1 MKTAKKIIVIF
12 MVLAISSTLFAASG
26 SGLVVRSPL
35 FGVTVPE
42 ENLLNPLAIQS
53 YSQQLGLPQLVV
65 DENQGTR
72 VLTAIS
78 NGKYPVTPG
87 DTYRLVYLDG
97 LKTVTLEL
105 QVDEKMSVVVPGLG
119 TVEGAGLAFTQLKQQ
134 ILAMVKTY
142 HSYSNPQLVLTGIGS
157 FTVAVIGEVGGTR
170 FVSVWGLSRLSS
182 VVSSATSY
190 ASTRAITIT
199 HTDGTSATYDLYLA
213 LRKGKLDQDP
223 LLKSGDVIT
232 IPKAEKLVVLSGSV
246 FAPGTYQVQK
256 DQDLKSLVSYYGG
269 GVLSGAD
276 IQKIRVQRYNATT
289 GIWQVLYADLLSGE
303 PFVLQDQ
310 DQVVVD
316 TLAPTLMS
324 VTVEG
329 AISST
334 ETYDTMSSSA
344 LLGNSSGRIIY
355 QFYPGESIK
364 QLFDAISSR
373 LMAVSDLNGAYLI
386 RDGQRIPL
394 DIQQILYGNST
405 SASMKLKAGDSITLP
420 FNQRFVTVSGAVVR
434 SGVYAYVPDKGYS
447 YYLSLAGGL
456 SDDASVP
463 TSVKVFDASNNQ
475 LERDLIIPA
484 EATIKVA
491 RNTFV
496 KDIAPTVAIVGL
508 ISSIIGIVY
517 YVIQSI
523 SEAQSL

>member
-1 MKTAKKIIVIF
+1 
-12 MVLAISSTLFAASG
+12 
-26 SGLVVRSPL
+26 
-35 FGVTVPE
+35 
-42 ENLLNPLAIQS
+42 
-53 YSQQLGLPQLVV
+53 
-65 DENQGTR
+65 
-72 VLTAIS
+72 
-78 NGKYPVTPG
+78 
-87 DTYRLVYLDG
+87 
-97 LKTVTLEL
+97 
-105 QVDEKMSVVVPGLG
+105 
-119 TVEGAGLAFTQLKQQ
+119 
-134 ILAMVKTY
+134 
-142 HSYSNPQLVLTGIGS
+142 
-157 FTVAVIGEVGGTR
+157 
-170 FVSVWGLSRLSS
+170 
-182 VVSSATSY
+182 
-190 ASTRAITIT
+190 
-199 HTDGTSATYDLYLA
+199 
-213 LRKGKLDQDP
+213 
-223 LLKSGDVIT
+223 
-232 IPKAEKLVVLSGSV
+232 V